1 MAQFSLSARIRDD
14 KGKGVARRL
23 RRDDRIPAVFY
34 GPNAKTTML
43 SISYGDLKGI
53 IKQNTSENIILGL
66 QIESESGIEN
76 RKVMLKELQ
85 IDPIKDTFLHAD
97 FYEISMDKEL
107 TVDIPVHLVN
117 APIGV
122 QKGGILQHVR
132 REITITCLPDNLV
145 DSLEVDVSELD
156 IGDSVHLRDIEIPE
170 GIKTTQEDHLTIAV
184 VVTPSV
190 APEEEEVEEIEE
202 TEETE
207 DKKVEEEGE
216 DKETQSG

>member
-23 RRDDRIPAVFY
+23 RRDDRVPAVFY
-34 GPNAKTTML
+34 GPNAKATML
-43 SISYGDLKGI
+43 SVSYNDLKGI

-66 QIESESGIEN
+66 QIESESGTES

-85 IDPIKDTFLHAD
+85 IDPIKDTYLHAD
-97 FYEISMDKEL
+97 FYEISMDKAL

-117 APIGV
+117 TPIGV
-122 QKGGILQHVR
+122 PKGGILQHVK

-145 DSLEVDVSELD
+145 DSLEVDVSGLD
-156 IGDSVHLRDIEIPE
+156 IGDSIHIRDIEIPE
-170 GIKTTQEDHLTIAV
+170 GITTIQEDHLTIAV
-184 VVTPSV
+184 VVAPSV
-190 APEEEEVEEIEE
+190 IAEEEEVEEIEE
-202 TEETE
+202 AEETE
-207 DKKVEEEGE
+207 DQKVEEEGK

>member
-23 RRDDRIPAVFY
+23 RRDDRVPAVFY
-34 GPNAKTTML
+34 GPNAKATML
-43 SISYGDLKGI
+43 SVSYNDLKGI

-66 QIESESGIEN
+66 QIESESGTES

-85 IDPIKDTFLHAD
+85 IDPIKDTYLHAD

-117 APIGV
+117 TPIGV
-122 QKGGILQHVR
+122 PKGGILQHVK

-145 DSLEVDVSELD
+145 DSLEVDVSGLD
-156 IGDSVHLRDIEIPE
+156 IGDSIHIRDIEIPE
-170 GIKTTQEDHLTIAV
+170 GITTIQEDHLTIAV
-184 VVTPSV
+184 VVAPSV
-190 APEEEEVEEIEE
+190 IAEEEEVEEIEE
-202 TEETE
+202 AEETE
-207 DKKVEEEGE
+207 DQKVEEEGK

>member
-1 MAQFSLSARIRDD
+1 MAQFSLSARIRDN

-23 RRDDRIPAVFY
+23 RRDDQIPAIFY
-34 GPNAKTTML
+34 GPNAKSTML
-43 SISYGDLKGI
+43 SVSYRDLGGI
-53 IKQNTSENIILGL
+53 IKQTTSENIILGL
-66 QIESESGIEN
+66 KIESESGIES

-85 IDPIKDTFLHAD
+85 IDPIKDTYLHAD

-122 QKGGILQHVR
+122 QKGGILQHVK

-145 DSLEVDVSELD
+145 DSLEVDVSGLD
-156 IGDSVHLRDIEIPE
+156 IGESVHIRDIEIPE
-170 GIKTTQEDHLTIAV
+170 GIKTIQEDHLTIAV
-184 VVTPSV
+184 VVAPSV
-190 APEEEEVEEIEE
+190 APEEVEEIEE
-202 TEETE
+202 VEETE
-207 DKKVEEEGE
+207 DQKVEEEGE

>member
-14 KGKGVARRL
+14 KGKGMARRL

-43 SISYGDLKGI
+43 SVSYSDLKGI
-53 IKQNTSENIILGL
+53 MKQNTSENIILGL

-132 REITITCLPDNLV
+132 REITITCLPDDLV
-145 DSLEVDVSELD
+145 DSLEVDVSGLD

-202 TEETE
+202 VEETE

>member
-1 MAQFSLSARIRDD
+1 MAKFSLAARIRDN

-23 RRDDRIPAVFY
+23 RRDDQIPAIFY

-43 SISYGDLKGI
+43 SVSYRDLGGI
-53 IKQNTSENIILGL
+53 IKQTTSENIILGL
-66 QIESESGIEN
+66 KIESESGIES

-85 IDPIKDTFLHAD
+85 IDPIKDTYLHAD

-122 QKGGILQHVR
+122 QKGGILQHVK

-145 DSLEVDVSELD
+145 DSLEVDVSGLD
-156 IGDSVHLRDIEIPE
+156 IGESVHIRDIEIPE
-170 GIKTTQEDHLTIAV
+170 GIKGSFDYCGSSSPLC
-184 VVTPSV
+184 SSRR
-190 APEEEEVEEIEE
+190 
-202 TEETE
+202 
-207 DKKVEEEGE
+207 G
-216 DKETQSG
+216 

>member
-1 MAQFSLSARIRDD
+1 MAQFSLSARIRDN

-23 RRDDRIPAVFY
+23 RRDDQIPAIFY

-43 SISYGDLKGI
+43 SVSYRDLGGI
-53 IKQNTSENIILGL
+53 IKQTTSENIILGL
-66 QIESESGIEN
+66 KIESESGIES

-85 IDPIKDTFLHAD
+85 IDPIKDTYLHAD

-122 QKGGILQHVR
+122 QKGGILQHVK

-145 DSLEVDVSELD
+145 DSLEVDVSGLD
-156 IGDSVHLRDIEIPE
+156 IGESVHIRDIEIPE
-170 GIKTTQEDHLTIAV
+170 GIKTIQEDHLTIAV
-184 VVTPSV
+184 VVAPSV
-190 APEEEEVEEIEE
+190 APEEVEEIEE
-202 TEETE
+202 VEETE
-207 DKKVEEEGE
+207 DQKVEEEGE

>member
-1 MAQFSLSARIRDD
+1 MTQFSLSARIRDD

-34 GPNAKTTML
+34 GPNAKATML
-43 SISYGDLKGI
+43 SVSYSDLGGI

-117 APIGV
+117 TPIGV

-145 DSLEVDVSELD
+145 DSLEVDVSGLD

-202 TEETE
+202 AEETE
-207 DKKVEEEGE
+207 DQKVEEEGE